1 MAEMT
6 FGAKGKRWS
15 ALARLIAESDPSIQV
30 VETEET
36 ITLRGQCITVTKQMV
51 EKALFPKGVKNPKTA
66 ERVLYGLVLTRKGR
80 LIAHTDDRIVIGD
93 DDGERAMTV
102 RLRTDHQQD
111 ITRLADELNIS
122 RNQFVVRAI
131 EHFVRFL
138 EESRTQPT
146 LDEQED
152 NEA

>member
-1 MAEMT
+1 
-6 FGAKGKRWS
+6 
-15 ALARLIAESDPSIQV
+15 
-30 VETEET
+30 
-36 ITLRGQCITVTKQMV
+36 
-51 EKALFPKGVKNPKTA
+51 
-66 ERVLYGLVLTRKGR
+66 
-80 LIAHTDDRIVIGD
+80 
-93 DDGERAMTV
+93 MTV

-131 EHFVRFL
+131 EHLVRFL
-138 EESRTQPT
+138 EDSSTQPT